1 MKDRETDVNGGGG
14 RESEGGMGLL
24 TRCGCHGYRCGACAS
39 GLFHRM
45 QRNNKAGR
53 KRSGNLPKTPVRRWR
68 RARGCC
74 RGSNFSGGARSSG
87 EKKQA
92 AALARRAR
100 LEPHPSLQHPPS
112 AAGGERTREPRMM
125 LGGGHQPRAP
135 SPLLLRMRMLLR
147 RRRRRGRIMPLLP
160 PTMMMLLRL
169 PASRVRH
176 SSRAA
181 SSTSLCFLPSP
192 TRGVQRSSITGVAR
206 RFCPRANAACW
217 RTSRENAR

>member
-1 MKDRETDVNGGGG
+1 MRGLRGGLFLLMQRHNKVDRET
-14 RESEGGMGLL
+14 
-24 TRCGCHGYRCGACAS
+24 
-39 GLFHRM
+39 
-45 QRNNKAGR
+45 
-53 KRSGNLPKTPVRRWR
+53 KRITSLPKTLVRQWR
-68 RARGCC
+68 KARECC
-74 RGSNFSGGARSSG
+74 RGFNFSVGALSSG
-87 EKKQA
+87 KKKQA

-135 SPLLLRMRMLLR
+135 PPLLLRMRMLLR
-147 RRRRRGRIMPLLP
+147 RRRRRRIMPLLP

-181 SSTSLCFLPSP
+181 SSTSLRFLPSP
-192 TRGVQRSSITGVAR
+192 TRGVQRSLITGVAWR
-206 RFCPRANAACW
+206 SCPRANATW
-217 RTSRENAR
+217 R